1 MSETKK
7 TTKAATESISKAQET
22 ARGAASAVSEVATA
36 YVSGVTDLGRAAF
49 GVGQEIVQETVDHG
63 RSSLKAN
70 CLGDLAEMQAGYVQH
85 RIESSTVHVKTLADV
100 ASSYVHRIYGPLAS
114 LLKTSKSA

>member
-1 MSETKK
+1 MSTTKK
-7 TTKAATESISKAQET
+7 PAKAATESISKAQET
-22 ARGAASAVSEVATA
+22 ARSAASAASEVASA
-36 YVSGVTDLGRAAF
+36 YVSGVTELGRTAI

-63 RSSLKAN
+63 RNSLKAN

-100 ASSYVHRIYGPLAS
+100 ASSYVQRIYAPLAG